1 MLFTCTPLSSHMA
14 HSESSQAYQRT
25 FWFRVL
31 LSQRL
36 SANLAEQI
44 AIVEGAMSATAAE
57 TFEAAGIQTI
67 GEKTK
72 RGQR

>member
-1 MLFTCTPLSSHMA
+1 MSH
-14 HSESSQAYQRT
+14 SDSSQEYQRT
-25 FWFRVL
+25 FLRLVL

-72 RGQR
+72 RDQR